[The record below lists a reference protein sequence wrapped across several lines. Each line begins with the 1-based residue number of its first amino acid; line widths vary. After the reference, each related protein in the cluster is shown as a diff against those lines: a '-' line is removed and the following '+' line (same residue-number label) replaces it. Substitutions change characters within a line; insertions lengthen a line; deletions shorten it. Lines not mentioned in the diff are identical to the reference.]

1 MNNFQ
6 SLKTYVFIDA
16 TNIIYGASDSGWRV
30 DFEKLM
36 HYLKTRFKALKVF
49 YFAGLDQENLKQ
61 LKFYEKMQSFG
72 YELRLVPVKKF
83 KDGKKKADVDSRMT
97 FEMMRMFKEYDQ
109 VIVFTG
115 DGDFYWVLEYLQLTK
130 CFVRLCAHRH
140 STARELR
147 QLMAHNFTDIENLR
161 HLLEQKK
168 GKKNGTDAFK
178 ESAPRGYALNI
189 TKNKPNVKYQ
199 KRGRP

>member
-1 MNNFQ
+1 MKKQ
-6 SLKTYVFIDA
+6 SRKTYAFIDA

-36 HYLKTRFKALKVF
+36 HYLKTRFAALKVF

-115 DGDFYWVLEYLQLTK
+115 DGDFYWVLEYLCQNKQRVYLI
-130 CFVRLCAHRH
+130 AHKR
-140 STARELR
+140 STAKDLK
-147 QLMAHNFTDIENLR
+147 QLFGGYFTDIEKLR
-161 HLLEQKK
+161 FLLEKRI
-168 GKKNGTDAFK
+168 KNGTDAFK
-178 ESAPRGYALNI
+178 GSVPRDYENNI
-189 TKNKPNVKYQ
+189 TKKKTKVKYQ
-199 KRGRP
+199 KMKNDKFS